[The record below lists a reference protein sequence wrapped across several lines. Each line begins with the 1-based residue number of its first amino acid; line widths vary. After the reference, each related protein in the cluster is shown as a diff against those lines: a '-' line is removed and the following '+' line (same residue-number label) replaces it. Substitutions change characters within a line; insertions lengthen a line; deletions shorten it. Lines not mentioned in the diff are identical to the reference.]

1 MLQIGVDKKGA
12 RRYLRRSIVAATE
25 EFTHWQ
31 PRAWS
36 TVKRMV
42 FSGAFAI
49 ALFLICGIPAY
60 VGVPRTHE
68 FGYDVFFFLD
78 GGWRV
83 LSGQRPHADFSTAW
97 GPVTYLLTAGGLS
110 LSGYRVEGIGFGDSL
125 FGLILGLWAYALLH
139 RRLSRGLAILGSVSV
154 AALSVAPFALGTP
167 PFRSS
172 HAMIYNRWGYALL
185 ALVLFESFPSPEVES
200 KLGRFAFSGGLSSGL
215 ACTLLLFL
223 KASYFLVSL
232 GFVTISWVFWN
243 HSKRARMTGM
253 ILGASLIA
261 TLMLW
266 YLRFDLPSMLADLR
280 MAAVSRS
287 QSLSTDRLRFT
298 LLKSIGPALL
308 PTGMLSILTVL
319 VAPEVGRRGIT
330 GKARSSRLYLLA
342 LAVYVAGTLLLWTNA
357 QWNSFP
363 LNVALA
369 LILLNR
375 CMSSQSVRPYLLKIG
390 VLFLGF
396 FLIFPSLVIDLI
408 GLGYAAWRSSL
419 PPSAR
424 VLRFRTG
431 RLAAL
436 YLSESNIPQAS
447 RSNGAALAAYIND
460 GEELLRRC
468 SRPDERV
475 TTFDAYDPFSYV
487 LGRKPARGG
496 MAAAVYNYTF
506 CERYHL
512 PPEAMF
518 GDADLVMF
526 PKLPA
531 SDQYYFDG
539 LVRTYGSSLEREF
552 VRAAESSRWILY
564 RRGRAYE

>member
-1 MLQIGVDKKGA
+1 MSQIGVDKKEA
-12 RRYLRRSIVAATE
+12 RRYFRRSIVAATE
-25 EFTHWQ
+25 RFTDYQ
-31 PRAWS
+31 PRVLSAIR
-36 TVKRMV
+36 RMA
-42 FSGAFAI
+42 FNAAFAL
-49 ALFLICGIPAY
+49 ALFLICAVPAY
-60 VGVPRTHE
+60 VGVPRTNE
-68 FGYDVFFFLD
+68 FGYDIFFFLD

-110 LSGYRVEGIGFGDSL
+110 LTGYRVEGIGFGDSL

-154 AALSVAPFALGTP
+154 AALSVAPFALGTA

-200 KLGRFAFSGGLSSGL
+200 RRGQLAFFGGLSSGL

-232 GFVTISWVFWN
+232 GFVIISCLFWD
-243 HSKRARMTGM
+243 HSRRARMTGM
-253 ILGASLIA
+253 ILGSSLIA

-287 QSLSTDRLRFT
+287 QSLSTVRLYSTALRN
-298 LLKSIGPALL
+298 IGPTLL
-308 PTGMLSILTVL
+308 PTGLLALLTL
-319 VAPEVGRRGIT
+319 LAAPEPGRRGIA
-330 GKARSSRLYLLA
+330 GKARSSRLFLLT

-375 CMSSQSVRPYLLKIG
+375 CMSSESARPYPLKIG
-390 VLFLGF
+390 VLFLGLF
-396 FLIFPSLVIDLI
+396 VIVPSLVIDLI

-419 PPSAR
+419 PPPAL
-424 VLRFRTG
+424 VLRFQSE
-431 RLAAL
+431 RLASL
-436 YLSESNIPQAS
+436 YLSESNVPQAS
-447 RSNGAALAAYIND
+447 RSNGSALTAYVND
-460 GEELLRRC
+460 GAELLRRC
-468 SRPDERV
+468 SRADERV

-487 LGRKPARGG
+487 LGRKPTRGG

-518 GDADLVMF
+518 GNADLVMF

-531 SDQYYFDG
+531 SDQGYFDG

-552 VRAAESSRWILY
+552 VRAGESSRWILY